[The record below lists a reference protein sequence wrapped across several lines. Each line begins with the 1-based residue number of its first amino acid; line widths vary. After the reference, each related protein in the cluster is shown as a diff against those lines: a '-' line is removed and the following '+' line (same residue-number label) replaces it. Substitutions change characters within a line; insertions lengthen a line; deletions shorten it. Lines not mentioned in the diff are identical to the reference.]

1 MTPRLLAIGGRAL
14 MDGQRGFEELGDI
27 LRREAEDKPR
37 ERKYGKWAEL
47 GPLSIIDPSLCDAA
61 REILGQATEA
71 YAAARQD
78 PDMQP
83 LQALAEKHGIDRR
96 GLKSL
101 ADSGLVPTSEID
113 KVKRGP
119 VLMSAAALEPLL
131 REMGGSISG
140 TRAAPAIGVHPM
152 HLEEL
157 KKRRLLTPIEGPV
170 LKLMKSESYF
180 TRSSVETLTQRIA
193 DRIKREAPPDCT
205 RLKVALR
212 ACDVRTAPWA
222 GIVQAILEGR
232 LEVFAM
238 KSDKSRHSLADRL
251 AVRDAADLSSLM
263 AQEVSG
269 KPSPAAEWIGNAT
282 ASEILGVNGT
292 VVWRLTKVGALKKQ
306 AEAPLYSHF
315 KRSEVERLNDQMI
328 FTPEIVQAGHFR
340 TYREASTWLRQR
352 GIVPRF
358 ELKSGG
364 GMVYSRADVEVEL
377 KRRVDVSPPKPAQ
390 PPRPRGPRHGP
401 DSPQGK
407 LAAKQEL
414 SDASRIGYATAAAI
428 LGCTVF
434 AVQKLAANGHLKARG
449 GTTPFHRTEVE
460 ALAKRIVFVPE
471 IMRLSG
477 YVSHVGVTNWLKNV
491 GIEPLFSLK
500 VGGVPVFERTVV
512 EKHVARVEFVRGAHP
527 RWIKRKLLDMVAR
540 CNSVHQASI
549 ACGISYATAKRWAA
563 TEKAPDQV
571 RSARSE
577 YASSTKR
584 TLLDMVERG
593 SSIRNLA

>member
-1 MTPRLLAIGGRAL
+1 M
-14 MDGQRGFEELGDI
+14 
-27 LRREAEDKPR
+27 
-37 ERKYGKWAEL
+37 
-47 GPLSIIDPSLCDAA
+47 
-61 REILGQATEA
+61 
-71 YAAARQD
+71 
-78 PDMQP
+78 
-83 LQALAEKHGIDRR
+83 
-96 GLKSL
+96 KS
-101 ADSGLVPTSEID
+101 S
-113 KVKRGP
+113 KRG
-119 VLMSAAALEPLL
+119 
-131 REMGGSISG
+131 
-140 TRAAPAIGVHPM
+140 
-152 HLEEL
+152 
-157 KKRRLLTPIEGPV
+157 LLTPIEGPV

-205 RLKVALR
+205 RLRVALR

-328 FTPEIVQAGHFR
+328 FTPEMVQAGHFR
-340 TYREASTWLRQR
+340 TYREAST
-352 GIVPRF
+352 GCGGDVVPTSNS
-358 ELKSGG
+358 SGG
-364 GMVYSRADVEVEL
+364 GWSTRADEVEL
-377 KRRVDVSPPKPAQ
+377 KRARRRVATET
-390 PPRPRGPRHGP
+390 RAAAGPEVLGTDRIA
-401 DSPQGK
+401 QGK

-414 SDASRIGYATAAAI
+414 SDASRIGYRRRLPFSAA
-428 LGCTVF
+428 VF

-491 GIEPLFSLK
+491 GIERVLAEGRPRPGVRADRRREARRARRIRPQRASPLDQAQAARHGRARQQRPSSLDRLQDQLCDRQEM
-500 VGGVPVFERTVV
+500 GGDRE
-512 EKHVARVEFVRGAHP
+512 GA
-527 RWIKRKLLDMVAR
+527 
-540 CNSVHQASI
+540 
-549 ACGISYATAKRWAA
+549 
-563 TEKAPDQV
+563 
-571 RSARSE
+571 
-577 YASSTKR
+577 
-584 TLLDMVERG
+584 G
-593 SSIRNLA
+593 SGA